1 MKQDQLVLCD
11 YKSDTKRLF
20 LNWGQTW
27 VGLSGSVVGRAP
39 DLSAWRQRSLLGS
52 FQLEA
57 N

>member
-20 LNWGQTW
+20 LNWGQMW
-27 VGLSGSVVGRAP
+27 VGLSGSVAGRAP